1 MKPIV
6 QCANVPARPA
16 LLSGWLGRLSG
27 RLSGLLLSV
36 RQGDRNI
43 RPDALSLHT
52 LRDIGL
58 AEDVRAN
65 HLLADGWLRR

>member
-1 MKPIV
+1 MKQVIE
-6 QCANVPARPA
+6 CANVPARPA
-16 LLSGWLGRLSG
+16 LLSGWLG

-43 RPDALSLHT
+43 RPDALSLHA